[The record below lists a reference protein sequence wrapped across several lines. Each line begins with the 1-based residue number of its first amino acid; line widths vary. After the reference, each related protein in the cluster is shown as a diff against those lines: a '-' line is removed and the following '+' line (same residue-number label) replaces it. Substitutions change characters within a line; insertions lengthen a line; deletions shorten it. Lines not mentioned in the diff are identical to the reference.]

1 MPTIMKKFNKGI
13 VLSGETSD
21 LTDNLEGTLFH
32 NSSTAR
38 IKSYIQGA
46 VREVLTNSQSQ
57 VLTNKTIDV
66 DSNTVSNIELDNLKS
81 GVLNTNT
88 SLTSASDSQVPSAL
102 AVKSYVDSS
111 VTPDATT
118 LVKGKVK
125 LAGDLAGTADLPTV
139 PSLSLKEDVA
149 NKDID
154 GTFAANSDTKYPSQK
169 ATKTYVDAAV
179 STVST
184 PDATS
189 SVKGKIKLAGDLS
202 GTADSPTVVGLSSKA
217 PLESP
222 VLTGTPTA
230 PTATAGDNST
240 QIATTAFVTS
250 AVAAG
255 GGGGSGSSD
264 YLIDQYITKTNSSTS
279 ALGLIYKRV
288 RSATSLSSFQ
298 ALMIDKSV
306 PVTGNLTI
314 DIKVG
319 EVPYALSSRFSEG
332 TGVNTM
338 AVQSDGKIL
347 IGGNFTT
354 YNGKTVSSHII
365 RLNPN
370 GSVDTSFSAGTGFTG
385 TAVPEVQVIKLL
397 SDGSMVVGGRFTT
410 YNGSTA
416 GNFCKLSATGVLD
429 TSFSSNGTRSFVADS
444 SASVFDIQVRTN
456 GKILVAGSFTTSGF
470 PVTAKGL
477 IQLNADG
484 SYDSSFAAG
493 NLGTFTDRFTRM
505 LLMSDDSVFVVGYFI
520 SGYSTISGAT
530 YADKS
535 ILKLDIN
542 GLKDATFNSGSGP
555 SGNSII
561 NAIAL
566 HQGDIILGGDF
577 GISSFGGIAV
587 SRIAKLNSTTGAV
600 IGAPSFNP
608 ASLSAVVQQIK
619 VASNSTIFVAQSSGF
634 NLRKLNSDGTTNAS
648 FTATIASVRAIEF
661 MSGEV
666 YMYIGGAS
674 HNRVSTATGATDVT
688 YDTLVSIFDTLPSF
702 NFASVVNGDILSGI
716 IARSSI
722 PAGGYIKVDI
732 TVVPSTYV
740 GSFYLTL
747 Y

>member
-1 MPTIMKKFNKGI
+1 MTTIMKKITKGI
-13 VLSGETSD
+13 VLNGESSD

-66 DSNTVSNIELDNLKS
+66 DNNTVSNIELDNLKS

-264 YLIDQYITKTNSSTS
+264 YLIDQYITKTNNSTS

-319 EVPYALSSRFSEG
+319 EFPYALSSRFSGG

-370 GSVDTSFSAGTGFTG
+370 GSEDTSFSAGTGFTG
-385 TAVPEVQVIKLL
+385 TLVPEVQVIKLL

-505 LLMSDDSVFVVGYFI
+505 LLMADGSVFVVGYFL
-520 SGYSTISGAT
+520 SGYATIAPVAT
-530 YADKS
+530 YSDKC
-535 ILKLDIN
+535 IIKLDTS
-542 GLKDATFNSGSGP
+542 GLKDATFNSGTGATDV
-555 SGNSII
+555 I

-566 HQGDIILGGDF
+566 HQGDIIVGGAF
-577 GISSFGGIAV
+577 GISSFGGISVA
-587 SRIAKLNSTTGAV
+587 RIAKLNSTTGAV
-600 IGAPSFNP
+600 IGSPLFVP
-608 ASLSAVVQQIK
+608 ASIGVVQELK
-619 VASNSTIFVAQSSGF
+619 VASDSTIFAAQTSGS
-634 NLRKLNSDGTTNAS
+634 NLRKLNSDGTTNSS
-648 FTATIASVRAIEF
+648 FTAAIASVKSIEF
-661 MSGEV
+661 MSGGV
-666 YMYIGGAS
+666 YAYIGGAS
-674 HNRVSTATGATDVT
+674 HLRISTTTGATDVT
-688 YDTLVSIFDTLPSF
+688 YDTLVSIFNTLPSF